1 MMMVGC
7 PPTAPVLP
15 IAMIGIS
22 ARPAGSLG
30 KMLHQFREQAEGATS
45 RFLLRCMSP
54 EMMWWTAPAPSNELL

>member
-1 MMMVGC
+1 
-7 PPTAPVLP
+7 VLP

-45 RFLLRCMSP
+45 RFLLTGDDVVDGARSQQR
-54 EMMWWTAPAPSNELL
+54 AALG